1 MANQSGGNFGF
12 LAAHDPQLAALAQRA
27 EAYLAPD
34 PNTCL
39 IKLRQFAELLI
50 KHVTAGLNIPWV
62 DDFNANVRRLQAE
75 GVHPDVVRFFDM
87 LRRTG
92 NDAVHRFSGNHQE
105 ALARLKV
112 ARGLAVWFH
121 RVFGGQKDF
130 KPDPFVPPPDPN
142 QEAAAIADELQQIRQ
157 QLADVLVQ
165 KQRSDQLIE
174 EEAQRRA
181 QAELLA
187 LQRAEEAIIWQ
198 SLAEEKEA
206 QLIDREKAASETL
219 VAAARA
225 EAEAAPAAEI
235 QQTRTEAAQQQL
247 TLDEATTRLL
257 IDQQLREAGWEVDSV
272 ALTHASGTRPQ
283 KGKHTAIAEWP
294 TAKGP
299 ADYVLFLGLT
309 PVAVVE
315 AKRKNK
321 DVPAA
326 VVQSQRYSE
335 GYQLA
340 ADQTAPGGPWG
351 ACRIPFLFATNGRP
365 FLRQLLEQSGI
376 WFHDVR
382 RPQNHPKPLEGWYSP
397 DGLAELLKQNVD
409 EANAALASEPLDY
422 LPIRGYQREAIRAVE
437 DAVEKGQDHIL
448 VAMATGTG
456 KTRTCICLLYR
467 LIKAGRFRRILF
479 LVDRTSLGDQAHNS
493 FKDLKVEK
501 LSNFTDIYDVKGL
514 GDLTPDSH
522 TRVHIATI
530 QAMVRRVLFS
540 TPSEPA
546 PPVDQYDCIIVDE
559 CHRGYSLDRSLSEV
573 ELTFRSE
580 DDYISKFT
588 RVLDHFDAVRIGL
601 TATPAKHTTAIFG
614 APVFWY
620 TYAQAVIDGFLVDH
634 EPPIHIVT
642 ALAEDGINWQV
653 GEEVPVYHARRQHL
667 DYVTLPDEVSV
678 EIDSFNT
685 RVLTENFNRAVC
697 GELARHI
704 DPDLPGKTLIFCA
717 TDTHADQVVRLLKE
731 AMDERHG
738 GIHDSAIRKITAAA
752 DKPDELIRRYKNE
765 KYPSVAVTVDLL
777 TTGIDVP
784 EIVHLVFLRRVR
796 SRILYEQMVGRATR
810 LCPDIQKERFLIFD
824 AVRLYDAM
832 QEYSDMKPVVV
843 NPAIPFQQLVQELLT
858 VEGEDARLEIM
869 AQLVAKLQRKKRSL
883 NDEGRREFEAMT
895 SYSPD
900 DLIRELRRQTPE
912 EAAEWFRQHGA
923 LAHFLDSVSGD
934 GIKFLVSEHADEVRR
949 VERGYGL
956 RNQRPDDYLEGF
968 KAFLED
974 NLNKI
979 PALLVITQRPRDLT
993 RAQLKELAL
1002 LLNQHGYK
1010 ETELQAAWRET
1021 TNEEIAAS
1029 IIGFIRQR
1037 ALGSTLVPYAERVD
1051 RALKRIL
1058 ASRPWTDPQRKWLD
1072 IIGKQMKQQT
1082 IVDRDALD
1090 GGRFADVGGFKKMNT
1105 TFDGQLEKVLADL
1118 HEAVWEDPAA

>member
-1 MANQSGGNFGF
+1 MAQGTQAGVNFGF
-12 LAAHDPQLAALAQRA
+12 LAAHDPQLVALAQRA

-39 IKLRQFAELLI
+39 IKLRQFAELMI
-50 KHVTAGLNIPWV
+50 KHVTAGLNLPWA

-75 GVHPDVVRFFDM
+75 GVSQDVVRVFDM

-92 NDAVHRFSGNHQE
+92 NDAVHRFTGNHQE
-105 ALARLKV
+105 ALARLQA
-112 ARGLAVWFH
+112 ARSLAVWFH
-121 RVFGGQKDF
+121 RVFGGNKDF
-130 KPDPFVPPPDPN
+130 NPGPFVPPPDPH
-142 QEAAAIADELQQIRQ
+142 QEAAAELAALKQ
-157 QLADVLVQ
+157 QLAETLLE
-165 KQRSDQLIE
+165 KQRSDQLRD
-174 EEAQRRA
+174 EEAQKRA
-181 QAELLA
+181 QAELQG
-187 LQRAEEAIIWQ
+187 LQEAEEKTVWQ

-206 QLIDREKAASETL
+206 QLVAREQAESESL

-225 EAEAAPAAEI
+225 EAEAAPAAEL
-235 QQTRTEAAQQQL
+235 QQTRAEAAQQQL
-247 TLDEATTRLL
+247 PLDEATTRML
-257 IDQQLREAGWEVDSV
+257 IDQQLREAGWETDSV
-272 ALTHASGTRPQ
+272 ALTYVNGTRPQ
-283 KGKHTAIAEWP
+283 KGKNTAIAEWP
-294 TAKGP
+294 TARGP

-321 DVPAA
+321 DVPGA
-326 VVQSQRYSE
+326 VVQAQRYSE
-335 GYQLA
+335 GYQ
-340 ADQTAPGGPWG
+340 QGPAPGGPWG
-351 ACRIPFLFATNGRP
+351 VCQIPFLFATNGRP

-382 RPQNHPKPLEGWYSP
+382 RPQNHPKPLEGWYTP
-397 DGLAELLKQNVD
+397 DGLADLLQQDVD
-409 EANAALASEPLDY
+409 EAHAALDSEPLDY

-437 DAVEKGQDHIL
+437 EAVQRGQDHVL

-540 TPSEPA
+540 SPSDPA

-559 CHRGYSLDRSLSEV
+559 CHRGYSLDRSLSDA

-580 DDYISKFT
+580 ADYISKFR

-601 TATPAKHTTAIFG
+601 TATPAKHTSEIFG
-614 APVFWY
+614 EPVFWY
-620 TYAQAVIDGFLVDH
+620 TYAQAVIDGYLVDH

-704 DPDLPGKTLIFCA
+704 DPDLPGKTLVFCA

-765 KYPSVAVTVDLL
+765 KYPSIAVTVDLL

-824 AVRLYDAM
+824 AVGLYDAM

-843 NPAIPFQQLVQELLT
+843 NPAIPFQQLVDELLT

-869 AQLVAKLQRKKRSL
+869 AQLLAKLQRKKRSL
-883 NDEGRREFEAMT
+883 NDEGRREFEALT

-900 DLIRELRRQTPE
+900 ALIRELRRQTPA
-912 EAAEWFRQHGA
+912 EAAEWFREHGA

-934 GIKFLVSEHADEVRR
+934 GLKFLVSEHADEVRR
-949 VERGYGL
+949 VERGYGP
-956 RNQRPDDYLEGF
+956 RNQRPADYLEGF
-968 KAFLED
+968 RAFLED
-974 NLNKI
+974 NLNEI
-979 PALLVITQRPRDLT
+979 PALLVVTQRPRDLT

-1058 ASRPWTDPQRKWLD
+1058 AARAWTEPQRKWLD

-1082 IVDRDALD
+1082 VVDRDALD
-1090 GGRFADVGGFKKMNT
+1090 GGRFADVGGFKKLNT

-1118 HEAVWEDPAA
+1118 HEAVWEDTAA